1 MRKRKYMALDKDSR
15 EFIMERMREQGEM
28 TIEEVM
34 EMIRHH
40 YVPDYEA
47 LKEREIRQIATRM
60 FRSLRDESGVRTCF
74 AVKSKGIYVN
84 VDVSTQLENIR
95 AVDEMLA
102 HQIAGLELSRN
113 KARRRRAELEGQ
125 ISMDIA

>member
-1 MRKRKYMALDKDSR
+1 MAKRKHMALDKDSR

-28 TIEEVM
+28 TTEEVM
-34 EMIRHH
+34 EMIRSH
-40 YVPDYEA
+40 YVPDYET

-74 AVKSKGIYVN
+74 AVKSKSIYVN
-84 VDVSTQLENIR
+84 VDVSTQLDNVR

-102 HQIAGLELSRN
+102 QQIAGLELSRN
-113 KARRRRAELEGQ
+113 KAHRRRAELEGQ
-125 ISMDIA
+125 LSMEIA